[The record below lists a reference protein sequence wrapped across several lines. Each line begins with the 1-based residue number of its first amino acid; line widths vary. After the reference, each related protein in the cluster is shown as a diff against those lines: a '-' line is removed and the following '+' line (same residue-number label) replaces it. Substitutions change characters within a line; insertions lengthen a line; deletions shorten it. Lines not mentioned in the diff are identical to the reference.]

1 MKNELTMKEKL
12 VDSMAKFAK
21 SMVQPLM
28 YVSIVGIVMLIGIIL
43 TNQGIRDAVPFL
55 NAAPIQFVGNLI
67 YNCLMF
73 IINNLGVLFCVGIA
87 GAMAKSSRQH
97 AGLIALMSYFIFLIA
112 NNNTLQTFNRIAEQT
127 MFGLSGTGQAMV
139 FGIQVVDMGVFS
151 GIILGCIVG
160 YIFNKFDGHQFNG
173 YFSIFSG
180 VRLPFAIMIII
191 SMVLGWGTTFVWPYV
206 QQAIGSLTGFIKN
219 SGNIGLFI
227 YGALNKLLIPT
238 GLHHLIYTP
247 FMFTD
252 IGGTLQLGDTIV
264 NGAYAIRTAELNAG
278 LPFSD
283 ATYWLSFTFINI
295 FGYVALALAF
305 VKTAFKENKA
315 KVKQM
320 LIPLTVAVVISSITE
335 PMDFLFCFAAPLLF
349 VVFSMISGLSMV
361 LLKVFAI
368 PVATSG
374 GIINSTLAN
383 VLAGYERTRWPLM
396 FVIALVMGVVVYFVA
411 VFLITKFN
419 MATPGREKV
428 DNSAKST
435 SNNTSKEVATTGDES
450 SETMAIIKGLGG
462 KENIVSV
469 DNCFTRLRVT
479 LKEASLISEETINQS
494 NNSGII
500 KKGNDIQIIYGM
512 KVGKVRKSVEEMLE
526 VI

>member
-1 MKNELTMKEKL
+1 MKNGLTMKEKL

-28 YVSIVGIVMLIGIIL
+28 YVSVVGIVMLIGIII
-43 TNQGIRDAVPFL
+43 TNQGIRDAVPFI
-55 NAAPIQFVGNLI
+55 NAAPIQFVGSLI
-67 YNCLMF
+67 YDCLMF
-73 IINNLGVLFCVGIA
+73 IINNLGILFCVGIA

-97 AGLIALMSYFIFLIA
+97 AGLIGLMSYFMFLIA
-112 NNNTLQTFNRIAEQT
+112 NNSTLKAFNLVAEQT

-160 YIFNKFDGHQFNG
+160 YIFNKFDGHDFKG
-173 YFSIFSG
+173 YFAVFSG
-180 VRLPFAIMIII
+180 VRLPFAIMIVI
-191 SMVLGWGTTFVWPYV
+191 SMVLGYGTTFVWPYV
-206 QQAIGSLTGFIKN
+206 QQAIGSLTGFIRN
-219 SGNIGLFI
+219 SGNFGLFV
-227 YGALNKLLIPT
+227 YGTLNKLLIPT

-247 FMFTD
+247 FMFSD
-252 IGGTLQLGDTIV
+252 IGGSLQLGDQII

-295 FGYVALALAF
+295 FGYIALALAF
-305 VKTAFKENKA
+305 VKTAYKENREKL
-315 KVKQM
+315 KTM

-361 LLKVFAI
+361 LLKIFSI

-374 GIINSTLAN
+374 GIINSTLGN
-383 VLAGYERTRWPLM
+383 ILAGYERTRWPFM
-396 FVIALVMGVVVYFVA
+396 FVIALVMGVIVYFVS
-411 VFLITKFN
+411 VFLIKKFN

-428 DNSAKST
+428 DNTVKKSST
-435 SNNTSKEVATTGDES
+435 NIANTVATTGDES
-450 SETMAIIKGLGG
+450 SETVAIIEGLGG

-479 LKEASLISEETINQS
+479 LKEISLLNEEKINTS
-494 NNSGII
+494 NNSGIV

-512 KVGKVRKSVEEMLE
+512 RVGKVRKSVEEMLE
-526 VI
+526 QI